1 LRWSYIDAKI
11 ESMKDLILASASP
24 RRKEILENAGLNF
37 KIIPSE
43 YDETIENKDF
53 SYEKIENL
61 AKNKGFDVANK
72 ISSSALIISA
82 DTVVVLNG
90 TILTKPKD
98 YNDAFNT
105 LKALSDKEHKVITS
119 ICVLDNKS
127 KSYLIKSVTTKV
139 EFYQLTDTMI
149 ENYITK
155 FKPYDKAGSYGIQEL
170 PKGFVKTVEGSLEN
184 VIGICSKAVLET
196 ILQLE
201 SLA

>member
-1 LRWSYIDAKI
+1 
-11 ESMKDLILASASP
+11 MKDLILASASP
-24 RRKEILENAGLNF
+24 RRREILKNAGLNF
-37 KIIPSE
+37 KVIPSE
-43 YDETIENKDF
+43 YDEILENNDF

-61 AKNKGFDVANK
+61 AKNKGFDVADK

-82 DTVVVLNG
+82 DTVVVLDKK
-90 TILTKPKD
+90 ILTKPKD
-98 YNDAFNT
+98 YDDAFNT
-105 LKALSDKEHKVITS
+105 LKTLSNKEHKVVTS
-119 ICVLDNKS
+119 ICIIDNKS

-139 EFYQLTDTMI
+139 EFYQLTNKMI
-149 ENYITK
+149 ENYITE

-170 PKGFVKTVEGSLEN
+170 PDGFVKAVEGSLEN